1 MPTDQT
7 ALILG
12 CVLGGLVGLG
22 VIVGIVVCCW
32 MSSRDHLP
40 PEFDTDAADGR
51 TASSAWRSRSD
62 VEKTAALDRTTL
74 IGIHALRSSS
84 STNSI
89 AKS

>member
-1 MPTDQT
+1 MGDST

-32 MSSRDHLP
+32 IGSRDHLP

-51 TASSAWRSRSD
+51 TASSAWRSRAD

-74 IGIHALRSSS
+74 IGSHALHC

-89 AKS
+89 VKS